1 VPSEARRVCKATAVE
16 TNLDGPLPF
25 CEQRM
30 PKTKPKDTKRFTGF
44 SKEGMRFLAD
54 LAKHNDRSWFQPRK
68 HIYETE
74 LLEPLQALVADASE
88 ALRKAK
94 IPIGAVP
101 TRSIFR
107 IYRDIRFSRDKSPY
121 KTNLGAY
128 LAPTI
133 GGPHEAPGGIY
144 IHIQPKRSFMA
155 VAFYEL
161 DKERLDRW
169 RTAMAK
175 DPKRFQA
182 MVRSLERNGL
192 SISQQHEAL
201 KRMPRGF
208 EDQAASPIA
217 SYFKLASFTTG
228 EELSDADVGSERLVV
243 RVVSLAKKAKP
254 LLAYGSTIG

>member
-1 VPSEARRVCKATAVE
+1 MTRS
-16 TNLDGPLPF
+16 
-25 CEQRM
+25 
-30 PKTKPKDTKRFTGF
+30 KDTKFNGF
-44 SKEGMRFLAD
+44 SKAGMRFLAD
-54 LAKHNDRSWFQPRK
+54 LAKHNDRAWFQPRK

-74 LLEPLQALVADASE
+74 LLEPLQAFLADASE
-88 ALRKAK
+88 ALRAAK

-128 LAPTI
+128 LAPTS

-161 DKERLDRW
+161 DKERLRRW
-169 RTAMAK
+169 RTSMAK
-175 DPKRFQA
+175 EPKKFQA
-182 MVRSLERNGL
+182 MLKALERNGL
-192 SISQQHEAL
+192 KVSLEHDAL

-208 EDQAASPIA
+208 EDQADSPIA
-217 SYFKLASFTTG
+217 RYFRLGSFTAG
-228 EELSDADVGSERLVV
+228 EELSDADVGNKRLVT
-243 RVVSLAKKAKP
+243 RVVSLAKKANP
-254 LLAYGSTIG
+254 LLAYGAAIG